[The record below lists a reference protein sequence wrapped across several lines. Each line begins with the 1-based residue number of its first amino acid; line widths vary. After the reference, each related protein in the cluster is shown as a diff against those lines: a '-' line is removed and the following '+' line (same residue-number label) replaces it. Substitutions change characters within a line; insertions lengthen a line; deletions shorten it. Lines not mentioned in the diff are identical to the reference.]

1 MSDKTPPK
9 TEEAQPRTAVDVQ
22 RLVRDAMRYRAIKE
36 KIDYSEGTDGMTWAH
51 LEWCVNF
58 RSLSPVDL
66 DEAIDQILLANQQA
80 QLVRNWNELAASW
93 MQVARDRSDDAPDI
107 ADRAQ
112 SRAAA
117 YQDCAEDLI
126 AKDQAGQ

>member
-1 MSDKTPPK
+1 M
-9 TEEAQPRTAVDVQ
+9 AVDVQ

-66 DEAIDQILLANQQA
+66 DEAIDQILLANQPVWLEVVKRLRQEIR
-80 QLVRNWNELAASW
+80 QEIRQELAELKE
-93 MQVARDRSDDAPDI
+93 QLQDERDNRGDVIS
-107 ADRAQ
+107 
-112 SRAAA
+112 
-117 YQDCAEDLI
+117 
-126 AKDQAGQ
+126 KF